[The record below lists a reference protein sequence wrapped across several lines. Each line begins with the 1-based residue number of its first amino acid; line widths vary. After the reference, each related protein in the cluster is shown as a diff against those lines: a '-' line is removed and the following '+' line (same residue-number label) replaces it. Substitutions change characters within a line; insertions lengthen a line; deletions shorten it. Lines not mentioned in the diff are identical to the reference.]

1 MQDLNDN
8 ILLHQ
13 DIGFGP
19 TIMDATRKIKYSSIA
34 KDAIKLKMKQETL
47 SEEQRILYVA
57 LTRAKE
63 KLYITGRSKDFN
75 KYVQDKNKVLEMYE
89 SENIKLDA
97 KLMKKANSYLDWIMY
112 VYLFNKEEQ
121 LY

>member
-19 TIMDATRKIKYSSIA
+19 TIMDTTRKIKYSSIA

-63 KLYITGRSKDFN
+63 KLYITGRSKDFT

-97 KLMKKANSYLDWIMY
+97 KLMKKQIHT
-112 VYLFNKEEQ
+112 
-121 LY
+121 